1 MDRKTY
7 YGKFGGQFVS
17 ESLMNTLEE
26 LDLAFE
32 EAIKDEKFLGEYHY
46 YLKQYVG
53 RGEKMFHTDAQEY
66 VRELRV
72 DDRM

>member
-1 MDRKTY
+1 MKRK
-7 YGKFGGQFVS
+7 
-17 ESLMNTLEE
+17 
-26 LDLAFE
+26 
-32 EAIKDEKFLGEYHY
+32 EKKKVD
-46 YLKQYVG
+46 LKQYVG

>member
-1 MDRKTY
+1 MLAAVKGYYDGKQIVMEENIDLTKGQEVIVTILDMKRK
-7 YGKFGGQFVS
+7 
-17 ESLMNTLEE
+17 
-26 LDLAFE
+26 
-32 EAIKDEKFLGEYHY
+32 EKKKVDI
-46 YLKQYVG
+46 KQYVG